1 MFNIASAKKG
11 NGNHI
16 SNSLL
21 QEIVVTVLKEAA
33 MVDLALNQRI
43 LSCFRTKL
51 QSLLL
56 KGLKAKNSG
65 GRQYRSFLECLN
77 HSEPYRLKI
86 YISETC
92 KLKLAEINKRLLKQN
107 CKLQDQLGASV
118 SKQQKLERDLE
129 QAQSIANFWKLKFK
143 GIVKKLI
150 QQKRQIK
157 ICKRKNM
164 AYADYSERSK
174 FRTKGELRDN
184 CQLALDFMGLYE
196 LVSYKVTF

>member
-1 MFNIASAKKG
+1 MFNIAIAKKG
-11 NGNHI
+11 NGIHI

-33 MVDLALNQRI
+33 MEDLALNQRI

-65 GRQYRSFLECLN
+65 GRQYRAFLECLN

-92 KLKLAEINKRLLKQN
+92 KLNKIVNFKIN
-107 CKLQDQLGASV
+107 
-118 SKQQKLERDLE
+118 
-129 QAQSIANFWKLKFK
+129 
-143 GIVKKLI
+143 
-150 QQKRQIK
+150 
-157 ICKRKNM
+157 
-164 AYADYSERSK
+164 
-174 FRTKGELRDN
+174 
-184 CQLALDFMGLYE
+184 
-196 LVSYKVTF
+196 